1 MLSSISDKSGGYI
14 KRQFGID
21 PTHVMGAPPEL
32 SLMSTTAKFPDCIS
46 IYSSH
51 VTPMRTVLH
60 KRLYQLPLKPFT
72 LRPLPST
79 NHLYSRTAAT
89 MANIHTP
96 IPNLKLNDGNSIP
109 MLGYG
114 TGTAWYKSGDESQLD
129 QACVDATKTAIKLG
143 YYHLDGAEVYK
154 TEPELGKAITE
165 SGVDREKLFVTTK
178 VLPNIADIP
187 AALAASL
194 KKLQVEYVDLYL
206 IHAPFFG
213 SPEESPEALQK
224 AWKAMEEVKEA
235 GLTKSIGVSN
245 FLPQHLDAIV
255 KTARIPPA
263 INQIEFHAYLQHR
276 ELLNYHKEKGIAT
289 EAYGPLTPATK
300 AAPGPLDNVL
310 AGLSKKYAVSPG
322 EICLRYC
329 IDQDIV
335 AITTSSKEQRLS
347 DYLRAMTFKLTP
359 REVNDLNEAGSQKHF
374 RGFWNHKFADN
385 DRR

>member
-1 MLSSISDKSGGYI
+1 MSTLFYRRS
-14 KRQFGID
+14 RQF
-21 PTHVMGAPPEL
+21 
-32 SLMSTTAKFPDCIS
+32 
-46 IYSSH
+46 
-51 VTPMRTVLH
+51 
-60 KRLYQLPLKPFT
+60 PLKTFA
-72 LRPLPST
+72 LRPLAQTTLPTPISQA
-79 NHLYSRTAAT
+79 RTAAT

-114 TGTAWYKSGDESQLD
+114 TGTAWYKTGDESQLD
-129 QACVDATKTAIKLG
+129 QACVDATKLAISLG

-154 TEPELGKAITE
+154 TEPELGMAIKE
-165 SGVDREKLFVTTK
+165 SGVQRSKLFVTTK

-187 AALAASL
+187 AAIKASL
-194 KKLQVEYVDLYL
+194 KKLQLDYVDLYL
-206 IHAPFFG
+206 IHAPFFE

-235 GLTKSIGVSN
+235 GLTRSIGVSN
-245 FLPQHLDAIV
+245 FLPHHLDAIIQ
-255 KTARIPPA
+255 TATIPPA
-263 INQIEFHAYLQHR
+263 INQIEFNAYLQHR
-276 ELLNYHKEKGIAT
+276 ELLTYHKEKGIAT

-310 AGLSKKYAVSPG
+310 AGLAKKYAVSPG

-335 AITTSSKEQRLS
+335 PITTSSKEQRLS

-374 RGFWNHKFADN
+374 RGFWNHKYADN